1 MPIQSTRPQN
11 ITSERLGHDSK
22 THMTLATPNRQRQLG
37 KLLAKLGLTDTSAIN
52 WSLLDRAL
60 THPTFSS
67 QHYEQL
73 EFVGDAVLR
82 LVASEVLL
90 KTYPEMTEGALSGIR
105 SVVVSDRT
113 LAQVAARYS
122 LDRYILMGASA
133 RCDKVGEETRLA
145 AALEALLAA
154 LYLST
159 RDFSLIDPW
168 FNDCLRTFAD
178 IVQQD
183 PALQNY
189 KGALQ
194 RLTQALFHQL
204 PEYRVS
210 EVGTTH
216 GDKERFL
223 AEVWLQGKQW
233 GQGKGQSKKA
243 AEQVAAQM
251 ALRLLQEERTLESPE

>member
-1 MPIQSTRPQN
+1 MPLSTP
-11 ITSERLGHDSK
+11 G
-22 THMTLATPNRQRQLG
+22 RQRQLN
-37 KLLAKLGLTDTSAIN
+37 KLVSKLGISDTSVVN
-52 WSLLDRAL
+52 WTLLDRAL
-60 THPTFSS
+60 THPTFSP

-90 KTYPEMTEGALSGIR
+90 NAYPHMTEGDLSGIR
-105 SVVVSDRT
+105 AVVVSDRV
-113 LAQVAARYS
+113 LAQIARRYG
-122 LDRYILMGASA
+122 LNRYILMGASA

-145 AALEALLAA
+145 AAFEALLAA

-159 RDFSLIDPW
+159 RDFSLLDGW

-178 IVQQD
+178 TVQQD
-183 PALQNY
+183 PTLQNY

-194 RLTQALFHQL
+194 RLTQAQYRQL

-216 GDKERFL
+216 ADKERFL
-223 AEVWLQGKQW
+223 AEVWLLGKQW

-243 AEQVAAQM
+243 AEQSAAQA
-251 ALRLLQEERTLESPE
+251 ALAALERDLNQATEPQSSK

>member
-1 MPIQSTRPQN
+1 
-11 ITSERLGHDSK
+11 
-22 THMTLATPNRQRQLG
+22 MTLSTPGRQQQLN
-37 KLLAKLGLTDTSAIN
+37 KLAEKLGITDPHKIN

-67 QHYEQL
+67 SHYEQL

-82 LVASEVLL
+82 LVSSEVLL
-90 KTYPEMTEGALSGIR
+90 NAYPDMTEGELSAIR
-105 SVVVSDRT
+105 GVVVSDRI
-113 LAQVAARYS
+113 LAQIAKQYG

-133 RCDKVGEETRLA
+133 KGDKTGKDSRLA
-145 AALEALLAA
+145 AAFEALLAA

-159 RDFSLIDPW
+159 RDFSLLDDW
-168 FNDCLRTFAD
+168 FNECLRNFAD
-178 IVQQD
+178 TVQQD
-183 PALQNY
+183 PTLQNY

-194 RLTQALFHQL
+194 RFTQAHYHQL
-204 PEYRVS
+204 PEYQVS
-210 EVGTTH
+210 EIGTTH

-243 AEQVAAQM
+243 AEQRAAQA
-251 ALRLLQEERTLESPE
+251 ALLAFEKSID

>member
-1 MPIQSTRPQN
+1 
-11 ITSERLGHDSK
+11 
-22 THMTLATPNRQRQLG
+22 MTLSTPSRQRQLN
-37 KLLAKLGLTDTSAIN
+37 KLVSKLGLADTSAVN

-60 THPTFSS
+60 THPTFSP
-67 QHYEQL
+67 QNYEKL

-82 LVASEVLL
+82 LVASEILL
-90 KTYPEMTEGALSGIR
+90 NAYPNMDEGELSGVR
-105 SVVVSDRT
+105 AVVVSDRI
-113 LAQVAARYS
+113 LAQIAARYS

-133 RCDKVGEETRLA
+133 RCDKVGQETRLA
-145 AALEALLAA
+145 AAFEALLAA

-159 RDFSLIDPW
+159 RDFSLIDSW

-178 IVQQD
+178 IVQLD

-194 RLTQALFHQL
+194 RLTQAHYRQL
-204 PEYRVS
+204 PDYRVA

-223 AEVWLQGKQW
+223 AEVWLQGRQW

-243 AEQVAAQM
+243 AEQVAAQA
-251 ALRLLQEERTLESPE
+251 ALTALKEAMDTESPD

>member
-1 MPIQSTRPQN
+1 
-11 ITSERLGHDSK
+11 
-22 THMTLATPNRQRQLG
+22 MTLSTPNRQRQLN
-37 KLLAKLGLTDTSAIN
+37 KFVSKLGLADLSAID
-52 WSLLDRAL
+52 WALLDRAL

-67 QHYEQL
+67 NHYEQL

-90 KTYPEMTEGALSGIR
+90 NAYPHMAEGELSEIR
-105 SVVVSDRT
+105 AVVVSDRI
-113 LAQVAARYS
+113 LAQIATRYG

-133 RCDKVGEETRLA
+133 RCDTVGQETRLA
-145 AALEALLAA
+145 AAFEAVLAA

-159 RDFSLIDPW
+159 RDFSLLDSW

-178 IVQQD
+178 TVQHD

-194 RLTQALFHQL
+194 QLTQAHYCQL
-204 PEYRVS
+204 PEYQVS
-210 EVGTTH
+210 EVGTNH

-223 AEVWLQGKQW
+223 AEVWLRGKLW

-243 AEQVAAQM
+243 AEQVAARVAFM
-251 ALRLLQEERTLESPE
+251 ALQKVTSPESSD